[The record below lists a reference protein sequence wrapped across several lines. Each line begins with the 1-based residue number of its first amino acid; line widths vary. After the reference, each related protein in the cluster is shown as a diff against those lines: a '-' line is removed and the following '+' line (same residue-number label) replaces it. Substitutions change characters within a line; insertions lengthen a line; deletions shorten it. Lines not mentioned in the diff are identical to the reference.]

1 MADQALAIVLVRLV
15 VAVAVV
21 IGLLLL
27 TARLTRRVG
36 AKGTTRGADAVRLVS
51 RQPLTRNASIAVV
64 QSGGR
69 TLVLGVTD
77 NMVTLLS
84 ERPIDGPDRPD
95 ATPLSLSS
103 AQVSG
108 NGTRNDSNTMRISDG
123 DTLGAI
129 ARLRERTVR
138 RT

>member
-1 MADQALAIVLVRLV
+1 MADQSLAVVLVRLV

-36 AKGTTRGADAVRLVS
+36 AKGTTKGADAVRLVS

-64 QSGGR
+64 QSGGK

-84 ERPIDGPDRPD
+84 ERPIDGPDRFD
-95 ATPLSLSS
+95 GTELSPSS
-103 AQVSG
+103 AHVRSG
-108 NGTRNDSNTMRISDG
+108 DPRKDSNTMRITDG